1 MHVITL
7 KAANTQVD
15 IFMLNVGEHL
25 TPFGG
30 SKSGLVVRNTASMIV
45 RTEYADGS
53 VTDVE
58 HDIYSPK
65 VWAFV
70 ARAINGGLTKWT
82 ATVPEE
88 DGGKV

>member
-7 KAANTQVD
+7 KTGTTEID
-15 IFMLNVGEHL
+15 IFMLNVGEML

-30 SKSGLVVRNTASMIV
+30 SKSGLLVRKTASMVV
-45 RTEYADGS
+45 RTKDQQGT
-53 VTDVE
+53 TDVE
-58 HDIYSPK
+58 HDIHDPR
-65 VWAFV
+65 VWAFMARVINRQV
-70 ARAINGGLTKWT
+70 AEWT